1 MRERSTFV
9 RTLQNRLFEVIVV
22 CLSVLSIVPLAFIL
36 YQIIH
41 NGISSLSWE
50 FLVELPRPVGEE
62 GGGISNAI
70 IGTGILIFVASLLA
84 IPLGIAAGVY
94 FSENTDSKLSYWGEL
109 SVEILQAVPSIVVGI
124 VAYEWVVKPMHSFS
138 AFSGGVALAIMML
151 PVIARTTQET
161 LKLIPYSLK
170 EAALALGVPY
180 WRTLLK
186 VVLPSALSGILT
198 GVLLGIAR
206 IAGETAPL
214 LFTAFGNP
222 FMNWNVGRP
231 IESLPLL
238 IFNYATSPYPQWHTI
253 AWGASLVLVILVL
266 GLNLITRIVTARW
279 KIQF

>member
-1 MRERSTFV
+1 M
-9 RTLQNRLFEVIVV
+9 
-22 CLSVLSIVPLAFIL
+22 P
-36 YQIIH
+36 
-41 NGISSLSWE
+41 SWE
-50 FLVELPRPVGEE
+50 RDCSFWWPRWWRFPVG
-62 GGGISNAI
+62 
-70 IGTGILIFVASLLA
+70 V
-84 IPLGIAAGVY
+84 AAGVY
-94 FSENTDSKLSYWGEL
+94 FSEHAGSKLSYWGEL

-124 VAYEWVVKPMHSFS
+124 LAYEWVVKPMHSFS

-180 WRTLLK
+180 WKTLLK

-198 GVLLGIAR
+198 GILLGIAR

-222 FMNWNVGRP
+222 FMNWDVTRP
-231 IESLPLL
+231 TESLPLL

>member
-1 MRERSTFV
+1 MRERSIHL
-9 RTLQNRLFEVIVV
+9 RNLQNQAFVV
-22 CLSVLSIVPLAFIL
+22 CVVLLSVLSIIPLAFIL
-36 YQIIH
+36 YQILH
-41 NGISSLSWE
+41 NGIASLNWE
-50 FLVELPRPVGEE
+50 FLVSLPRPVGEE
-62 GGGISNAI
+62 GGGIANAI
-70 IGTGILIFVASLLA
+70 VGTGLLIFLASLLA
-84 IPLGIAAGVY
+84 IPMGIAAGVY
-94 FSENTDSKLSYWGEL
+94 FSENSGSRLSYWGEL
-109 SVEILQAVPSIVVGI
+109 SVEILQAVPSIVIGI
-124 VAYEWVVKPMHSFS
+124 IAYEWVVKPLHSFS

-198 GVLLGIAR
+198 GILLGIAR

-222 FMNWNVGRP
+222 FMNWNVARP

>member
-1 MRERSTFV
+1 MRERSIRL
-9 RTLQNRLFEVIVV
+9 RTLQNRIFRISVIL
-22 CLSVLSIVPLAFIL
+22 LSGLSIVPLVFIL
-36 YQIIH
+36 YQIVH
-41 NGISSLSWE
+41 QGITSIDWE

-62 GGGISNAI
+62 GGGIANAI
-70 IGTGILIFVASLLA
+70 VGTGLLVLVASLVA
-84 IPLGIAAGVY
+84 IPVGVAAGVY
-94 FSENTDSKLSYWGEL
+94 FSEHAGSKLSYWGEL

-124 VAYEWVVKPMHSFS
+124 LAYEWVVKPMHSFS

-180 WRTLLK
+180 WKTLLK

-198 GVLLGIAR
+198 GILLGIAR

-222 FMNWNVGRP
+222 FMNWDVTRP
-231 IESLPLL
+231 TESLPLL

>member
-1 MRERSTFV
+1 MKERSIHL
-9 RTLQNRLFEVIVV
+9 RNLQDRLFVTAVIV
-22 CLSVLSIVPLAFIL
+22 LSGLSIVPLVFIL
-36 YQIIH
+36 YQIV
-41 NGISSLSWE
+41 NKGIASLDWN

-62 GGGISNAI
+62 GGGIANAI
-70 IGTGILIFVASLLA
+70 VGTGILIFVASALA
-84 IPLGIAAGVY
+84 IPVGIAAGLY
-94 FSENTDSKLSYWGEL
+94 FNEHQESRLSYWGEL
-109 SVEILQAVPSIVVGI
+109 SVEILQAVPSIVIGI
-124 VAYEWVVKPMHSFS
+124 IAYEWVVKPMHSFS
-138 AFSGGVALAIMML
+138 AFSGGVALGIMML

-161 LKLIPYSLK
+161 LRLIPYSLK

-198 GVLLGIAR
+198 GILLGIAR

-222 FMNWNVGRP
+222 FMNWNVARP

-238 IFNYATSPYPQWHTI
+238 IFNYATSPYPQWHDI
-253 AWGASLVLVILVL
+253 AWGASLVLVLLVL

>member
-1 MRERSTFV
+1 MRERSIRL
-9 RTLQNRLFEVIVV
+9 RTLQNRIFKISVIL
-22 CLSVLSIVPLAFIL
+22 LSGLSIVPLAFIL
-36 YQIIH
+36 YQIVH
-41 NGISSLSWE
+41 QGITSIDWE
-50 FLVELPRPVGEE
+50 FLVALPRPVGEE
-62 GGGISNAI
+62 GGGIANAI
-70 IGTGILIFVASLLA
+70 VGTGLLILVASLVA
-84 IPLGIAAGVY
+84 IPVGVAAGVY
-94 FSENTDSKLSYWGEL
+94 FSENAGSKLSYWGEL

-124 VAYEWVVKPMHSFS
+124 LAYEWVVKPMHSFS

-180 WRTLLK
+180 WKTLLK

-198 GVLLGIAR
+198 GILLGIAR

-222 FMNWNVGRP
+222 FMNWDVTRP
-231 IESLPLL
+231 TESLPLL
-238 IFNYATSPYPQWHTI
+238 IFNYATSPYPEWHTI
-253 AWGASLVLVILVL
+253 AWGASLVLVVLVL